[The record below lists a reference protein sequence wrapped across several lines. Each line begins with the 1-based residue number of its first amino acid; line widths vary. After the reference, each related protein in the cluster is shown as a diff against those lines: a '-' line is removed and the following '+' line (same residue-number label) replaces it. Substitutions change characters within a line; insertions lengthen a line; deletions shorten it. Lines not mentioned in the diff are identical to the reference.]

1 MGVVQKG
8 VVVRPGMRVVVV
20 VSEMRGVGLCL
31 GE

>member
-20 VSEMRGVGLCL
+20 SEMRGVGLCL